1 MHGSTYQEVREAIRE
16 LLRPPGRE
24 ERHVG
29 GMGGQGPLR
38 QLNMERGSRLTRND
52 EPGPEG
58 RKAVVEDAAGHPHV
72 PHQVPVQHLGG
83 TGVCKVQAPLSNRD
97 ELDVDRVWTAVL
109 LWIEEVPLDVHG
121 PDAFQQSRDRIRR
134 PLQDARR
141 RAQSADRTGIQKRAV
156 SRTHGLKITVEER
169 NALFTSRLKKILR
182 RFMRTCS

>member
-24 ERHVG
+24 KRHVG

-134 PLQDARR
+134 PLQDARVNLR
-141 RAQSADRTGIQKRAV
+141 GGERSQQIEQEFRNERCHAP
-156 SRTHGLKITVEER
+156 TV
-169 NALFTSRLKKILR
+169 
-182 RFMRTCS
+182 